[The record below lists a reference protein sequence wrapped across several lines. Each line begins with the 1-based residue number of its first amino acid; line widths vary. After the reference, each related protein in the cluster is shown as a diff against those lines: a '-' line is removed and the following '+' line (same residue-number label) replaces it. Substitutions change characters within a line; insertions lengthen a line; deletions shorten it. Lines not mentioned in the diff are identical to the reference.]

1 MVSIS
6 SFMYLKISRKG
17 IKRLGG
23 RSDQHPCLAKLP
35 LGPPHGPW
43 QGLRSQT
50 RRACA
55 PAVATSPAQELRL
68 SAKPLGGPILVPFGR
83 DTSKRADIV
92 VFDADRPIV
101 RSSDLRG
108 RYGTVSEVTVV
119 RQKRFNP
126 HYITA
131 FLRSVAGQMQIER
144 FITGATGQLHL
155 YGRDVSKFW
164 VPVVPSGVQLEFEH
178 GYCRQ
183 ARAPGVPRIV
193 GSRETS
199 RRNRHRGL
207 RDGSFGLAVR
217 CDGGTMTRAC

>member
-1 MVSIS
+1 MARGKD
-6 SFMYLKISRKG
+6 F
-17 IKRLGG
+17 
-23 RSDQHPCLAKLP
+23 A
-35 LGPPHGPW
+35 
-43 QGLRSQT
+43 
-50 RRACA
+50 
-55 PAVATSPAQELRL
+55 
-68 SAKPLGGPILVPFGR
+68 AKPEELVRQLWLHRLHKNFGYPQSRLAVQFLSLLDATRQSAQTSSCSMPI
-83 DTSKRADIV
+83 I
-92 VFDADRPIV
+92 

-131 FLRSVAGQMQIER
+131 FVRSVAGQMQIER